1 MELGIGLLLI
11 SPTVAFVILL
21 IFSRR
26 LRGQAHLVSLAAAGL
41 SLIGSLYLVYLYL
54 TKGTGVYYFDW
65 FSWAN
70 RSFEIGFIVD
80 GLSTLVAL
88 TVAFLI
94 FFIQLY
100 ARGYMRDDPGFP
112 RFYAFMSLFAL
123 AMLGLVTSHNYLQ
136 FYVFW
141 ELVGFCSYLLIG
153 FWYERPLAAKAA
165 KKAFL
170 TTRLGDVGF
179 LFGLFLLWS
188 AVGSLSFGV
197 LFLAPI
203 AEGVLKWAC
212 ILIFLGAI
220 GKSAQFPLHVWLPDA
235 MEGPTPVSALLHSA
249 TMVAAGVYLVAR
261 SYPLFIQS
269 TAALEVV
276 AIVGAVSCFLGATLA
291 LVERNIKRIL
301 AYSTISQL
309 GYMMIGLGVGT
320 LVGGIFHFF
329 THAFFKALL
338 FLCAGSLIHAYH
350 SQDIKE
356 MGGGWTSM
364 PLTALTCLAGSLA
377 LAGLFPFSGFFSKDD
392 IIAHAFETGHAG
404 VGLVGLGVAFLTA
417 FYIFRLFFNVFAGR
431 LGKEVREPEVSM
443 QISQV
448 VLATLALISG
458 LFGTSL
464 GGRLIERFLG
474 AAEEAE
480 AGIWALSVPV
490 ASTIIV
496 VLGII
501 LAWLFY
507 RGNLEEKAEKSLAW
521 RLLDQGYYIEPLYRL
536 VFLRLAPVLTDLFRF
551 IEVWIVDGIVR
562 AVASILLFFGESAKS
577 WQSGRLRTYIT
588 FALLGLFVL
597 ILFWWW
603 F

>member
-1 MELGIGLLLI
+1 MELGVGLLLI
-11 SPTVAFVILL
+11 SPTVAFIILL
-21 IFSRR
+21 VFGRR
-26 LRGQAHLVSLAAAGL
+26 LQEQAHLVSLTGAGL
-41 SLIGSLYLVYLYL
+41 SFIGSLYLVYSYF
-54 TKGTGVYYFDW
+54 TKGIGVYYFNW

-80 GLSTLVAL
+80 GLSALVAL

-100 ARGYMRDDPGFP
+100 SRGYMRDDPGFP

-123 AMLGLVTSHNYLQ
+123 AMLGLVTAHNYLQ

-153 FWYERPLAAKAA
+153 FWYERPSAAKAA

-170 TTRLGDVGF
+170 TTRLGDIGF

-188 AVGSLSFGV
+188 AVGSLSFGI
-197 LFLAPI
+197 LFSAPI

-269 TAALEVV
+269 PVALEVV
-276 AIVGAVSCFLGATLA
+276 AIVGAASCFLGASLA

-356 MGGGWTSM
+356 MGGAWSSM

-377 LAGLFPFSGFFSKDD
+377 LAGLFPFSGFFSKDA
-392 IIAHAFETGHAG
+392 IIAQAFETGHPG
-404 VGLVGLGVAFLTA
+404 IGLVSLGVAFLTA

-431 LGKEVREPEVSM
+431 LEKEVHEPEVSM
-443 QISQV
+443 QTSQV
-448 VLATLALISG
+448 VLASLALISG

-464 GGRLIERFLG
+464 GAHLIERFLG

-480 AGIWALSVPV
+480 VGIWAFSIPV
-490 ASTIIV
+490 ASTVVV

-501 LAWLFY
+501 LAWLY
-507 RGNLEEKAEKSLAW
+507 CRGNLEEKAERSWAW

-536 VFLRLAPVLTDLFRF
+536 VFLRPAPALAGLFRF
-551 IEVWIVDGIVR
+551 VEVWIVDGTVR
-562 AVASILLFFGESAKS
+562 AVAKISLFFGEGAKS
-577 WQSGRLRTYIT
+577 WQSGQLRTYIT